1 MTFPAQPN
9 QSILRGFDILQ
20 EVIVAGHPIGS
31 REVARNLEMEHS
43 SVNRILGTLAVTG
56 ILQQNKEKKYLPGPR
71 IHVLSAL
78 SLNASKLIPASL
90 PVLEPI
96 HKLGAT
102 VALGTLWRDTVV
114 YFLHARA
121 DQDIAQSA
129 GVHESYPADKSIIGT
144 VLSPG
149 GPMSTYEDRPVYGHR
164 AWGARIGDTEN
175 IGIAAVLPFD
185 HPLATP
191 VDNMR
196 LMVENAAKAILA
208 NLKEKHKS
216 I

>member
-1 MTFPAQPN
+1 MTYPAQPN
-9 QSILRGFDILQ
+9 QSILRGFIVLQ
-20 EVIVAGHPIGS
+20 EVIVAGHPVGS
-31 REVARNLEMEHS
+31 REIARNLEMEHS
-43 SVNRILGTLAVTG
+43 SINRILGTLTVTG

-78 SLNASKLIPASL
+78 SLNASQLIPSSL
-90 PVLEPI
+90 SVLEPF

-114 YFLHARA
+114 YFLHARP

-144 VLSPG
+144 VLASG
-149 GPMSTYEDRPVYGHR
+149 GPVSAYEDRPEYNTR
-164 AWGARIGDTEN
+164 AWGARIGETEN
-175 IGIAAVLPFD
+175 IGIAVVLPLV
-185 HPLATP
+185 HPLANP
-191 VDNMR
+191 VGNMQ
-196 LMVENAAKAILA
+196 LMIEKAARDILV

-216 I
+216 S

>member
-9 QSILRGFDILQ
+9 QSILRGFVVLQ

-56 ILQQNKEKKYLPGPR
+56 ILQQNREKKYLPGPR

-90 PVLEPI
+90 SVLEPI
-96 HKLGAT
+96 HKMGAT

-129 GVHESYPADKSIIGT
+129 GVHESYPADKSVIGT
-144 VLSPG
+144 VLAPG
-149 GPMSTYEDRPVYGHR
+149 GPMSTYEDRPAYGNR

-175 IGIAAVLPFD
+175 IGIAVVLPFE
-185 HPLATP
+185 HPLANP
-191 VDNMR
+191 VDTMK